1 MKWIFLSVD
10 GMFCY
15 VCFQQYSLSS
25 SLVFTEFL
33 LIVKS
38 FKNNCDSVKREVLIE
53 LGAFC
58 HNSLKKWTL
67 AGPCSCCLVYMS
79 VFFPPSSSSALVNL
93 WLLCDFV
100 FYLTKTKCVC
110 LHVFILFS
118 LMWNHLYLEIYTI
131 YEWYIY
137 INIICV

>member
-79 VFFPPSSSSALVNL
+79 VFSLLPLQVHLLTCGYFVISCFTWPKPSAYVYMFLS
-93 WLLCDFV
+93 
-100 FYLTKTKCVC
+100 C
-110 LHVFILFS
+110 LAWCEIIYIWKYILF
-118 LMWNHLYLEIYTI
+118 MND
-131 YEWYIY
+131 IY
-137 INIICV
+137 I